1 MKTSIIAVLVF
12 ALVAISS
19 AQICPRNINDLYRRD
34 DAYNL
39 EYFSFP
45 SFYNGYWPFN
55 VTDNQYHQTILQFTE
70 DNIQLFSFIGSDGDL
85 QIAIFFDGRLT
96 NNQERWT
103 TEFHAIGTFSPFSLR
118 TVPDFKWVT
127 LYDIEMRGR
136 TSNNYRFN
144 VSISYADFWSDS
156 PADNIWSSKS
166 IEHYPYTPC
175 KHEHLESGGYNYVQ
189 SKGFWI
195 EFSFERYRLNFYVP
209 QNIPGFI
216 YKETV
221 LDFWTRCTCPSTA

>member
-55 VTDNQYHQTILQFTE
+55 VTDNQYRQTVLQFTE
-70 DNIQLFSFIGSDGDL
+70 DNIQLFSFIGSKSTKNLKFWEFYCLIDRSWIGDGDL

-127 LYDIEMRGR
+127 LYDIEMRGKYYIL
-136 TSNNYRFN
+136 SLL
-144 VSISYADFWSDS
+144 D
-156 PADNIWSSKS
+156 
-166 IEHYPYTPC
+166 
-175 KHEHLESGGYNYVQ
+175 
-189 SKGFWI
+189 WI
-195 EFSFERYRLNFYVP
+195 L
-209 QNIPGFI
+209 
-216 YKETV
+216 
-221 LDFWTRCTCPSTA
+221 